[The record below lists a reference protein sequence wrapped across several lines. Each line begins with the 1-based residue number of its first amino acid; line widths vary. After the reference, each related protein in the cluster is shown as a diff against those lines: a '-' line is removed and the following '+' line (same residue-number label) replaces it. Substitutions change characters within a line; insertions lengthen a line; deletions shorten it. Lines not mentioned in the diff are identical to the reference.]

1 MSFRVTFSPASV
13 ICALI
18 ALLSG
23 NNTIGE
29 RRIRMASKTIVV
41 DDLDGSEGAQTIQFS
56 IQGSEYEVDLTDS
69 NVARLHEAL
78 EPYVKVARKVGVGG
92 RIRRAV
98 GTDKSSVDLKALRAW
113 AASNDIDVPK
123 RGRIPQSIVDKFHAA
138 GN

>member
-1 MSFRVTFSPASV
+1 
-13 ICALI
+13 
-18 ALLSG
+18 
-23 NNTIGE
+23 
-29 RRIRMASKTIVV
+29 MASKTIVV